1 MPLRS
6 PAGAESGPQHVEVH
20 DKHSPSCI
28 ERGGFEVTLSSPPG
42 RLPIVARITRRV
54 LWHLKVNDIV
64 KVLEPVSM
72 AQIAQKFERFL
83 ETYRRPDGS
92 RWGQDPR
99 KATAGVVT
107 RSYIT
112 ALRKGRVF
120 RP

>member
-1 MPLRS
+1 M
-6 PAGAESGPQHVEVH
+6 
-20 DKHSPSCI
+20 
-28 ERGGFEVTLSSPPG
+28 TLSSPPG

-92 RWGQDPR
+92 RWGPR
-99 KATAGVVT
+99 PPQGHRWRRNPLLHHRASQGQGLQTLT
-107 RSYIT
+107 SSSSER
-112 ALRKGRVF
+112 
-120 RP
+120 

>member
-1 MPLRS
+1 
-6 PAGAESGPQHVEVH
+6 
-20 DKHSPSCI
+20 
-28 ERGGFEVTLSSPPG
+28 
-42 RLPIVARITRRV
+42 
-54 LWHLKVNDIV
+54 VNDTIEA
-64 KVLEPVSM
+64 LELASVV
-72 AQIAQKFERFL
+72 QIAQKFERFL